1 MKNLKRSLVFIIF
14 LLLALSHSA
23 SAAGIS
29 PIVSTDWLAKN
40 LKKPGLIVL
49 DIRKVERYRE
59 GHIPGAVSAY
69 YGIWAETR
77 EQTHTEVPA
86 EDDLFDAMRYVGIK
100 ADSHVVI
107 VCQMDVCQNQLYAS
121 RVYCTLKYG
130 GLKNVSILDGGHDQ
144 WVREKRP
151 LSTQVVKAAKSTY
164 TGTLDKS
171 LLADKDY
178 VKSRLG
184 KAVFVD
190 VRERPIFT
198 GEKKQQFV
206 ERAGHI
212 PGAVNMPM
220 TQAFTEFGLFKSRKE
235 LEEIARKNVGVD
247 KTKDIVTYC
256 DAGKCC
262 PTWAFILR
270 DVLGYKNVR
279 LYDGS
284 FEEWSKDTSLPVSR

>member
-1 MKNLKRSLVFIIF
+1 MKHLKRSLVFIIF
-14 LLLALSHSA
+14 IWLVISNSA

-29 PIVSTDWLAKN
+29 PIVSSDWLGKN
-40 LKKPGLIVL
+40 LKNPGLIIL
-49 DIRKVERYRE
+49 DIRKVEQYRE

-69 YGIWAETR
+69 FGIWAETHDQLR
-77 EQTHTEVPA
+77 TEVPP
-86 EDDLFDAMRYVGIK
+86 EDDLFDAMRFVGIK

-107 VCQMDVCQNQLYAS
+107 VCQMDVCQNQLQAS

-151 LSTQVVKAAKSTY
+151 LSTQIVKAKKSNY
-164 TGTLDKS
+164 TGKLNKS

-198 GEKKQQFV
+198 GEKKQPFV

-212 PGAVNMPM
+212 PGAINMPM
-220 TQAFTEFGLFKSRKE
+220 TEAFTKMGLFKSRKE
-235 LEEIARKNVGVD
+235 LGDIARKRVGTD
-247 KTKDIVTYC
+247 KLRDIITYC

-270 DVLGYKNVR
+270 DVLGYKSVR

-284 FEEWSKDTSLPVSR
+284 FEEWSRDSKLPVTR